1 MFDYHFPDKM
11 NTKSVFVFETVS
23 GKSIWIKFMVIL
35 QREQKESN
43 IDERLASAR
52 KRLHENYQE
61 AQNGFYFWKFPV
73 EKYFVKRVHHMVYW
87 RGVTDTIHARPMW
100 PNMNELTTPRRHGDG
115 AVWGC
120 IVPSWAVCSA
130 I

>member
-87 RGVTDTIHARPMW
+87 RGVTDTIHARPRVLAMGLCGQTW
-100 PNMNELTTPRRHGDG
+100 MNWRHHVGTGMVLCGG
-115 AVWGC
+115 A
-120 IVPSWAVCSA
+120 
-130 I
+130 